1 MVRRRQVVITAESAR
16 PFGVAAISVV
26 VILFGLLTALL
37 GLLELTTGFST
48 GIWGLSRGSGLW
60 FLGWP
65 AGLIIGVAYVAAGVG
80 LFNLRRWAWWL
91 AIMGGIVGFLF
102 AALGY
107 FFAGGTFIGMLVWGG
122 LLAYLFVV
130 RGNFGVLRGTPQA
143 TSG

>member
-48 GIWGLSRGSGLW
+48 GIWGLSRGGGLW
-60 FLGWP
+60 ILGWP
-65 AGLIIGVAYVAAGVG
+65 TGLLIGAAYVAAGIG
-80 LFNLRRWAWWL
+80 LWNLRRWAWWL

-107 FFAGGTFIGMLVWGG
+107 FFAGGTIIGMLIWGG